1 MTASATGGSSFL
13 PGGLANSLGVAHY
26 IGVFLVMVLGASSMG
41 VEYGWGTLRT
51 ALARGTGRWQ
61 FLGAKALSLVL
72 LSAAGLL
79 VVSLTV
85 AISSLITASLTLG
98 DGGGMVGSGQWSTA
112 AVMFGKV
119 VYGLVPFVILALFFT
134 ILTSSSSMG
143 IAMSGAYYFAEFLLV
158 RILGGLFD
166 WFSNV
171 TDYLLGANTTI
182 WMTTTDVVTT
192 AGSASLFDIGDP
204 PGTLH
209 AFLVLL
215 IYVVVLGGVATWL
228 FQRRDIAGARGRMM
242 LQVLRLTRW
251 ELFKLRKRWMPW
263 ILLGIIVAITQ
274 LILWGN
280 YAAYHNESIQ
290 SFFGSASF
298 YSSSTQTEDGIV
310 SIELTCNDVREGCVA
325 EKLEALPEDF
335 RQRRLNDVQE
345 FSESCS
351 GVAVREAFR
360 EIFVL
365 PSSIV
370 NGIGAT
376 HMIGVAL
383 VMILAASVP
392 GSEYGWGTLRNALT
406 RGVGRWQFLASKL
419 LLLALVGVAALLVV
433 SVLNAVST
441 LIAAAIPPDEAGGT
455 VRLRRVVRR
464 RSYVR

>member
-1 MTASATGGSSFL
+1 MIAQVLRLTRWELFKVRKRWMPWILLVVTLVVVQATLWGFYAAYRNVGNEYNDGYPGVRGIVTISCAEILDGTAAAKAETVIEEMREDARKRIEQRRERGRCPSIIEQIEDDRERHRGFFVL

-85 AISSLITASLTLG
+85 TISSLITASLTLG

-192 AGSASLFDIGDP
+192 AGSASLFDITDP

-228 FQRRDIAGARGRMM
+228 FQRRDIAGERG
-242 LQVLRLTRW
+242 
-251 ELFKLRKRWMPW
+251 E
-263 ILLGIIVAITQ
+263 
-274 LILWGN
+274 
-280 YAAYHNESIQ
+280 
-290 SFFGSASF
+290 
-298 YSSSTQTEDGIV
+298 
-310 SIELTCNDVREGCVA
+310 
-325 EKLEALPEDF
+325 
-335 RQRRLNDVQE
+335 
-345 FSESCS
+345 
-351 GVAVREAFR
+351 
-360 EIFVL
+360 
-365 PSSIV
+365 
-370 NGIGAT
+370 
-376 HMIGVAL
+376 
-383 VMILAASVP
+383 
-392 GSEYGWGTLRNALT
+392 
-406 RGVGRWQFLASKL
+406 
-419 LLLALVGVAALLVV
+419 
-433 SVLNAVST
+433 
-441 LIAAAIPPDEAGGT
+441 
-455 VRLRRVVRR
+455 
-464 RSYVR
+464 

>member
-1 MTASATGGSSFL
+1 MIAQVLRLTRWELFKVRKRWMPWIFLVVTLVVVQATLWGFYASYGNVGNEYNDGYPGVRGIVTISCAEILDGTAAAKAETVIEEMREDARKRIEQRRERGRCPSIIEQIEDDRERHRGFFVL

-85 AISSLITASLTLG
+85 TISSLITASLTLG

-192 AGSASLFDIGDP
+192 AGSASLFDITDP

-228 FQRRDIAGARGRMM
+228 FQRRDIAGERG
-242 LQVLRLTRW
+242 
-251 ELFKLRKRWMPW
+251 E
-263 ILLGIIVAITQ
+263 
-274 LILWGN
+274 
-280 YAAYHNESIQ
+280 
-290 SFFGSASF
+290 
-298 YSSSTQTEDGIV
+298 
-310 SIELTCNDVREGCVA
+310 
-325 EKLEALPEDF
+325 
-335 RQRRLNDVQE
+335 
-345 FSESCS
+345 
-351 GVAVREAFR
+351 
-360 EIFVL
+360 
-365 PSSIV
+365 
-370 NGIGAT
+370 
-376 HMIGVAL
+376 
-383 VMILAASVP
+383 
-392 GSEYGWGTLRNALT
+392 
-406 RGVGRWQFLASKL
+406 
-419 LLLALVGVAALLVV
+419 
-433 SVLNAVST
+433 
-441 LIAAAIPPDEAGGT
+441 
-455 VRLRRVVRR
+455 
-464 RSYVR
+464 